1 MRPPQATRPHP
12 DRWLIVAAGIAGLLA
27 YLATIYLGLTALQL
41 LIIGAPL
48 ALGFRWWRHKQP
60 NAANSPIPDE
70 LDHLAALRDKGIITE
85 EEFAAK
91 KRQIF
96 RL

>member
-1 MRPPQATRPHP
+1 MRPAQATRPHP
-12 DRWLIVAAGIAGLLA
+12 DHWLIIAAGISGLLA
-27 YLATIYLGLTALQL
+27 YLATIYLGLTMLQL
-41 LIIGAPL
+41 LIIGAPPVV
-48 ALGFRWWRHKQP
+48 GFRWWRHKQL

-85 EEFAAK
+85 KEFAAK
-91 KRQIF
+91 KCQIL